1 MSVCSRW
8 EAYSGEKLTPG
19 RDVAMAAELER
30 RGYTYAEAQ
39 IAERYILQGPPVQYR
54 ILTIHDF
61 TPTPEDLAKIGVSV
75 ADLLAREYEHGA
87 GVGYQQGFNAGV
99 LSEAERIEQS
109 REYLR
114 ERTAAA
120 EAVDLTA
127 RISML
132 IERENAVERREKK
145 LAERES
151 ALKPLDAALRAA
163 REDPES
169 HGPTTV
175 SRGGKPYRAVAD
187 VLAEAAA
194 RHGVDT
200 SQITREVSR

>member
-1 MSVCSRW
+1 
-8 EAYSGEKLTPG
+8 
-19 RDVAMAAELER
+19 MAAELER

-127 RISML
+127 RINMLLAREEAVRHREDML
-132 IERENAVERREKK
+132 IQREAA
-145 LAERES
+145 LAEREKRFDKRMGVS
-151 ALKPLDAALRAA
+151 EIKHAESTTPTPAICAEPVSTLGDALRDVAKQQGIKI
-163 REDPES
+163 S
-169 HGPTTV
+169 PTNHKEKT
-175 SRGGKPYRAVAD
+175 
-187 VLAEAAA
+187 
-194 RHGVDT
+194 T
-200 SQITREVSR
+200 